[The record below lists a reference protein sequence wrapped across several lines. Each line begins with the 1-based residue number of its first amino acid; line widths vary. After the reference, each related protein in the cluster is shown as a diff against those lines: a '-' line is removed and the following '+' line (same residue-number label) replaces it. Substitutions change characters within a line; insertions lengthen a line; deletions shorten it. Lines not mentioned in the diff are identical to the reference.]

1 MAYEKYEEALGEFG
15 EYIPYKTFESE
26 AGMRRGAQIG
36 AVKAGLTGQL
46 REAEPEGATATYMRG
61 GQAGRGSAL
70 AHYGRRAGAFA
81 RGRGK
86 AAGVEARVTGDVVA
100 EEQIEKRKYNYE
112 RMLDQIDA
120 RKAEIMAKRE
130 FDKSMIKGA
139 TQVGTMAATIGVM
152 GAVMGAKYDAMKKS
166 KSPEEVEGLLDE
178 QERGINEAKLEDE
191 RRRLSAEKLDIS
203 TAEEE
208 RYLGLDEPF
217 ELERDERQV
226 AETEFTRRAGEQHAA
241 SLISKA
247 RREYETAKGL
257 YEKVYPIPYAT
268 PGSMEARSPSA
279 IDPKAA
285 AKRLRDAK
293 DRLDSLLRSFGVM
306 GGYEESLQE
315 LGTRASW
322 AALEGSAEET
332 LSEFDPEGGYVWG
345 AGDIE
350 TTGDPGYLSSRRI
363 DWGD

>member
-36 AVKAGLTGQL
+36 AVKAGLTRQL

-61 GQAGRGSAL
+61 GQASRGSAL
-70 AHYGRRAGAFA
+70 AHYGRRADAFA

-86 AAGVEARVTGDVVA
+86 VAGVEARATGDVVA
-100 EEQIEKRKYNYE
+100 EEQLEKRKYNYE

-120 RKAEIMAKRE
+120 RKAEITAKRE
-130 FDKSMIKGA
+130 FDKSVIKGA
-139 TQVGTMAATIGVM
+139 AQVGTMAATIGAM

-166 KSPEEVEGLLDE
+166 KSPEEVEELLDE
-178 QERGINEAKLEDE
+178 QEKGINEAGLEDE

-208 RYLGLDEPF
+208 KYLGLDEPF
-217 ELERDERQV
+217 KLDRDGRQV
-226 AETEFTRRAGEQHAA
+226 AETEFTRRAGEKHAA

-247 RREYETAKGL
+247 RREYEAAKGL
-257 YEKVYPIPYAT
+257 YEKVHPIPHKSRSNLS
-268 PGSMEARSPSA
+268 GSPTE
-279 IDPKAA
+279 IDPQAA
-285 AKRLRDAK
+285 AKRLRDSE
-293 DRLDSLLRSFGVM
+293 DRLKSLLRAFGVM

-315 LGTRASW
+315 LATRASW
-322 AALEGSAEET
+322 AALEGSAEESM
-332 LSEFDPEGGYVWG
+332 SEFDPEWRHVWG

-350 TTGDPGYLSSRRI
+350 TSGDPGYISSRRI